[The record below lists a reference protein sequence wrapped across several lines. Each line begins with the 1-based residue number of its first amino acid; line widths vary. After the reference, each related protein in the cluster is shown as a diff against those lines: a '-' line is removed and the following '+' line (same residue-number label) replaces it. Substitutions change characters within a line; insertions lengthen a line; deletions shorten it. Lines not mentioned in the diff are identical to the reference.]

1 MQVRPTEG
9 RLFYKLYAAL
19 MCYVNRRLEIVS
31 GELVVPDEYLKLT
44 PTKRADLRA
53 VLFERRELIDDF
65 IQDNPFRLS
74 VEELEL
80 VHEWK
85 CAVFGNFVVFRYL
98 KKHTVLLEVGD
109 DCRAYGVLGL
119 ADPLE
124 KLVGSRLPQ
133 CVKTVLLPFQGRIIY
148 DGVLHRVNLAFGG
161 GIAQK
166 LNECY
171 REAKSRRGIITSL
184 PVDAS
189 EETTIKVR
197 RGNKKKAKSGSKP
210 QRIYQFKI
218 SLKHVRPP
226 IWRRIQVEDCTL
238 DKLHE
243 HIQSA
248 MGWTNSHLHQFE
260 IDGKIYG
267 YPELLDG
274 GFGSS
279 VQILDSRRLT
289 LSRLLPKDGSKFKF
303 RYEYDFG
310 DWWEHDIVFERT
322 VESKPGVEYP
332 VCVKGK
338 LACPPEDCGG
348 PGGYEHLIEVV
359 NDPEHGDYESMLEWL
374 GGPLDDDEFDPTSA
388 TERMR
393 QGLPDWQPL

>member
-1 MQVRPTEG
+1 MQVKPTEG

-19 MCYVNRRLEIVS
+19 MCYVNRRLEIVP
-31 GELVVPDEYLKLT
+31 GELTVPDEYLGLT
-44 PTKRADLRA
+44 PTKRTELRA

-65 IQDNPFRLS
+65 VQDNPFRLS
-74 VEELEL
+74 ADELEP

-85 CAVFGNFVVFRYL
+85 RAVFGNFVVFRYL
-98 KKHTVLLEVGD
+98 KKHTIFLNVGD

-124 KLVGSRLPQ
+124 KLVGSSLPK
-133 CVKTVLLPFQGRIIY
+133 CVETVLLPFQGKIIY
-148 DGVLHRVNLAFGG
+148 DGVLNFVNVAFGG
-161 GIAQK
+161 GLAQK

-171 REAKSRRGIITSL
+171 REARAHRGIITSL
-184 PVDAS
+184 PVDGS
-189 EETTIKVR
+189 EKDQAKPV
-197 RGNKKKAKSGSKP
+197 KKKAKSRSKL

-243 HIQSA
+243 HIQAA

-267 YPELLDG
+267 DPELLDG
-274 GFGSS
+274 GFGASYR
-279 VQILDSRRLT
+279 IIDSRRQK
-289 LSRLLPKDGSKFKF
+289 LSRLLPKDGSKFRF
-303 RYEYDFG
+303 QYEYDFG

-322 VESKPGVEYP
+322 VESKPGIEYP

-338 LACPPEDCGG
+338 RACPPEDCGG
-348 PGGYEHLIEVV
+348 PGGYEYLIEVV
-359 NDPEHGDYESMLEWL
+359 NDPDHKEHENMLEWL
-374 GGPLDDDEFDPTSA
+374 GDPLDDEFDPASA

-393 QGLPDWQPL
+393 QGLSGWRLI